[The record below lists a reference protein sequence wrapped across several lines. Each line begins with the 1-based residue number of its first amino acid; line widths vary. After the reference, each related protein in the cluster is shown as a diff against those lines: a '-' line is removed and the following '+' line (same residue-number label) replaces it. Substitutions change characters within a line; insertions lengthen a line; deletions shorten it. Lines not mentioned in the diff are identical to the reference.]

1 MSVKVFKHLYLINI
15 LSMEMSKEDNAKIYI
30 LKSKQSIDTY
40 INRNEFRKAFGL
52 LILVLERLDEN
63 EKNEFIDYYSK
74 NMENMGIFNNRF
86 PSR

>member
-1 MSVKVFKHLYLINI
+1 MS
-15 LSMEMSKEDNAKIYI
+15 
-30 LKSKQSIDTY
+30 
-40 INRNEFRKAFGL
+40 
-52 LILVLERLDEN
+52 LEGHLDEN